1 MALWLKYVLIGIGG
15 YLMGNI
21 SLGIIIARFYGIKD
35 IRNVGSGN
43 AGTTNV
49 LRNLG
54 WLPSIMTL
62 VGDCVKSLI
71 PALIGGWIAGD
82 IGLLIGGT
90 AAIIGHD
97 FPVFFKFRGGKGIAS
112 TLGLIIAVDPLL
124 ALCMLLPV
132 LVIIAITRY
141 VSVGSIYAAFS
152 YPVLTWLFTRRE
164 ANAKYFL
171 YFSLF
176 ASLLTLFCHRA
187 NIKRLIRR
195 EENRLDFKKI
205 SKLSQKFS
213 KKNKEK
219 E

>member
-1 MALWLKYVLIGIGG
+1 MALWLKYVLIGVGG
-15 YLMGNI
+15 YLLGNI

-35 IRNVGSGN
+35 IRKVGSGN

-54 WLPSIMTL
+54 WVPSILTL
-62 VGDCVKSLI
+62 AGDCLKSFL
-71 PALIGGWIAGD
+71 AAWIGGIVAGE

-90 AAIIGHD
+90 AAIVGHD
-97 FPVFFKFRGGKGIAS
+97 FPVFFRFKGGKGIAS

-124 ALCMLLPV
+124 AVCMLVPV
-132 LVIIAITRY
+132 LIIIALTRY
-141 VSVGSIYAAFS
+141 VSVGSIYAALS
-152 YPVLTWLFTRRE
+152 YPVMTWLFTRRE
-164 ANAKYFL
+164 VNAKYYL
-171 YFSLF
+171 YFSIF
-176 ASLLTLFCHRA
+176 ASVLTLFCHRA
-187 NIKRLIRR
+187 NIKRLIHR

-205 SKLSQKFS
+205 SQLSKKFS

>member
-62 VGDCVKSLI
+62 VGDCLKSLI
-71 PALIGGWIAGD
+71 PALVGGWIAGE

-112 TLGLIIAVDPLL
+112 TLGLIIAVNPLL
-124 ALCMLLPV
+124 AVCMLVPV
-132 LVIIAITRY
+132 IIIIAITRY
-141 VSVGSIYAAFS
+141 VSVGSIYAALS
-152 YPVLTWLFTRRE
+152 YPFFTWLFTRKGE
-164 ANAKYFL
+164 NAAYYL
-171 YFSLF
+171 YFALF

-213 KKNKEK
+213 KKNQEK